1 MCLGF
6 IIKSRGMEM
15 EIVGIAPFVMEML
28 IFWPMW
34 VVLFCIRERCL
45 DFGFRFRVFVHGML
59 LYIDMRKTN
68 ILWFLVAF
76 IVLVI
81 GYNMVFND
89 PKEGYH
95 GHGGHHGGGGHGG
108 HHGGGHGGG
117 NHVYHSY
124 GGHGGYYGNG
134 YRRDYG
140 RDYGYDRRG
149 SGGLMTFYLLYP
161 FLIIGAVALF
171 LRNRQ

>member
-1 MCLGF
+1 
-6 IIKSRGMEM
+6 
-15 EIVGIAPFVMEML
+15 
-28 IFWPMW
+28 
-34 VVLFCIRERCL
+34 
-45 DFGFRFRVFVHGML
+45 ML

-81 GYNMVFND
+81 GYHLVFNP
-89 PKEGYH
+89 PKEGYR
-95 GHGGHHGGGGHGG
+95 GGHGGGGHGG
-108 HHGGGHGGG
+108 HHDGHHGGGEHHGGG

-140 RDYGYDRRG
+140 RDYGYNGRT
-149 SGGLMTFYLLYP
+149 GGDLITFYLLYP
-161 FLIIGAVALF
+161 FLILGVVALY
-171 LRNRQ
+171 LRYQK